1 MIRTAAAIL
10 AVTGLLLT
18 GCSKGTQS
26 TTTTT
31 TTAATAAS
39 ATQAPAKIASASGAS
54 VYQTNCS
61 SCHGADGKG
70 APGAFPPL
78 AHNPFVTGPAGP
90 VIGVLKNGLTGPVK
104 VGSQTYNGQMPAWK
118 STLSNDQIAAVITH
132 IRTSFGNSAS
142 AVTSA
147 QVAAAK

>member
-1 MIRTAAAIL
+1 MIRTAAAIF
-10 AVTGLLLT
+10 AATGMLLT
-18 GCSKGTQS
+18 GCAKGTQS

-31 TTAATAAS
+31 TTAANAN
-39 ATQAPAKIASASGAS
+39 ATQAPAQTAAVSGAN

-70 APGAFPPL
+70 SPGAFPPL
-78 AHNPFVTGPAGP
+78 AHNPFVTGPATA
-90 VIGVLKNGLTGPVK
+90 VIHVVKNGLTGPVK
-104 VGSQTYNGQMPAWK
+104 IGSQTYNGQMPAWK
-118 STLSNDQIAAVITH
+118 STLSNDQIAAVVTH
-132 IRTSFGNSAS
+132 IRTSWGNTAG